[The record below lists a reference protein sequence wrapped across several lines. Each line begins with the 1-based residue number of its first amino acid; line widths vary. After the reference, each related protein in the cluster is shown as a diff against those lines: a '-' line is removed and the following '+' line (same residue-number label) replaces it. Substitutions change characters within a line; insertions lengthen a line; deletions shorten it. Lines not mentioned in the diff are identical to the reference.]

1 MDQKRLIVA
10 IAISIAILLGF
21 QLFMPKP
28 PHPVAE
34 QTAAA
39 VNQSTGETVV
49 RTNNPSFPG
58 TEPEAAPPPKDV
70 PRVPVNAARVSGS
83 VSLRGALLDDLVLK
97 DYHEEVSKDSP
108 LVRVLESPANPEPN
122 YIQYGWTSDTPGVAL
137 PNDAT
142 IWTASGPEL
151 NQTTPLTLTWNNGA
165 GLIFSLKFAIDD
177 YYMFTVIQSVRN
189 ETGSPVALHPFSRVR
204 RDYQPETAGY
214 YILHEGPLGVLDNT
228 LTDPSYAT
236 IKSDAEKNNGVGQT
250 KVTTGGW
257 IGITDKYWLT
267 AVIADPAVQ
276 DTGTFQYRTLG
287 KEPRYQA
294 DFISTAPVTVPSNGD
309 FTTTTHAFAGAK
321 VVTLLTQYQDRD
333 HIPLFSYAVD
343 FGWFWFL
350 TKPIFYALDWLNSVL
365 GNFGIAIMVFTVFA
379 KALFFPLANKSY
391 RSMSKMKLLG
401 PKMTALRERYKDEPA
416 KLQSEMLSLYKTEKV
431 NPASGC
437 LPMVVQIPVFFSLYK
452 VIFVTIEMRHA
463 PFFGWV
469 HDLSALDPTN
479 VFNLFGLIPYDP
491 TQIAP
496 FLHLSAWT
504 LIMGATMYA
513 QQQLNPPPPDP
524 MQARLFKFMPL
535 IFMFMMGRFPAG
547 LLIYW
552 SWNNT
557 LTIAQQ
563 WLIMRQTRTS
573 EDAKAAARAITRTPK
588 PSSKGQAA
596 KS

>member
-10 IAISIAILLGF
+10 IAVSIAILLGF
-21 QLFMPKP
+21 QFLLPKAPVRP
-28 PHPVAE
+28 PAQE
-34 QTAAA
+34 TAANLNPA
-39 VNQSTGETVV
+39 APETVR
-49 RTNNPSFPG
+49 RTIDPSFPG
-58 TEPEAAPPPKDV
+58 TEPQAVPPPKDV
-70 PRVPVNAARVSGS
+70 PRIPINADRVSGS
-83 VSLRGALLDDLVLK
+83 VSLRGGVLDDLVLR
-97 DYHEEVSKDSP
+97 DYHEEVSATSP
-108 LVRVLESPANPEPN
+108 LVRILEPQSDPEPN
-122 YIQYGWTSDTPGVAL
+122 YIQYGWTSDTAGVKL
-137 PNDAT
+137 PDET
-142 IWTASGPEL
+142 TMWTPSAKEL
-151 NQTTPLTLTWNNGA
+151 TRAAPLTLNWDNGA
-165 GLIFSLKFAIDD
+165 GLVFSIKLEVDD
-177 YYMFTVIQSVRN
+177 FYMFTVTQSVKN
-189 ETGSPVALHPFSRVR
+189 NTGEPVALHPYERVR
-204 RDYQPETAGY
+204 RDYQPVTEGY
-214 YILHEGPLGVLDNT
+214 YILHEGPLGVLGGKLN
-228 LTDPSYAT
+228 DPSYAT
-236 IKSDAEKNNGVGQT
+236 VKADAAKNAGVAET
-250 KVTTGGW
+250 LATTGGW

-267 AVIADPAVQ
+267 AVIPDQSAAQ
-276 DTGTFQYRTLG
+276 TASYRYGKSATG
-287 KEPRYQA
+287 PDRYQT
-294 DFISTAPVTVPSNGD
+294 DFLATAPLTVAPGAEVSSS
-309 FTTTTHAFAGAK
+309 FKAFAGAK
-321 VVTLLTQYQDRD
+321 EVHTLARYEQMD

-350 TKPIFYALDWLNSVL
+350 TKPIFYALDWLNGVL
-365 GNFGIAIMVFTVFA
+365 GNFGVAILVFTVFA

-401 PKMTALRERYKDEPA
+401 PKMTALKERFKEEPA
-416 KLQSEMLSLYKTEKV
+416 KLQSEMMQLYKAEGV

-463 PFFGWV
+463 PFFGWI

-479 VFNLFGLIPYDP
+479 LFNLFGLIPIDP
-491 TQIAP
+491 LHYAS

-563 WLIMRQTRTS
+563 WLIMRRTKIGS
-573 EDAKAAARAITRTPK
+573 TTTVLPRTPK
-588 PSSKGQAA
+588 SQGA